1 MTERS
6 KNKQLGINLISSFV
20 AFGANIIINFF
31 LSPFVIKRLGISAM
45 GFLGLSSNIIGYT
58 SLITLA
64 LNAMAGRFIA
74 IKYQEGKKDEAN
86 KYFSSVFFSNLVLS
100 AVVIIILIVFLF
112 NLERF
117 FKIPPH
123 LVFDVKALFAFS
135 ILSTIVGLLTNV
147 YGVATFIKN
156 RLELTSIRG
165 IIGNILRACSLVIL
179 FGFFPPHLWYYGITG
194 MLMTLYFSFT
204 NYGFTRKLTPEF
216 HLSIKNYDW
225 AKVKELLSAGVWSLV
240 NKLSGII
247 GHGFDLVIANIFIN
261 ATAMGLFTMSKSIP
275 MHILGIFGMISGVF
289 SPLFT
294 LLWAQKK
301 NDELK
306 SEIHKAIRICG
317 FLANI
322 PLVCLFVFGDSF
334 YKIWLPGQDYK
345 TIQLLTII
353 GAMNSVISMPLEPLW
368 NIFTITN
375 KLKVSSLTMFGI
387 NILIFLTL
395 MLSMLFVDSLYA
407 RLIILVA
414 ASTFWNNV
422 KNIFFLPMYGAYCL
436 GYKKTAFY
444 RPLIKS
450 VSCFLLEISLCF
462 PLRYIMTIDSWP
474 KLIFIACLAAIICIA
489 INYNISLEKNDR
501 AFIKQRVVIM
511 KNKIPWL

>member
-1 MTERS
+1 MAERS
-6 KNKQLGINLISSFV
+6 KNKQLAINLISSFV
-20 AFGANIIINFF
+20 AFGTNLLINFF

-58 SLITLA
+58 SIITIA
-64 LNAMAGRFIA
+64 LNSMAGRFIT
-74 IKYQEGKKDEAN
+74 IKYQEGNKDEAN

-100 AVVIIILIVFLF
+100 AVIIIILVVFLF
-112 NLERF
+112 NLDRL

-156 RLELTSIRG
+156 RLELTSIRQ

-194 MLMTLYFSFT
+194 VLMTLYFSIT
-204 NYGFTRKLTPEF
+204 NFGFTRKLTPEF
-216 HLSIKNYDW
+216 HLTIKNYDW
-225 AKVKELLSAGVWSLV
+225 NKVKELLSAGVWNVV
-240 NKLSGII
+240 NRLSGII

-261 ATAMGLFTMSKSIP
+261 ATAMGIFTMSKSVP

-294 LLWAQKK
+294 MLWAQKK

-306 SEIHKAIRICG
+306 NEIHKAIRICG

-375 KLKVSSLTMFGI
+375 KLKISSITMLGI
-387 NILIFLTL
+387 NVLIFLTL
-395 MLSMLFVDSLYA
+395 MTSMLFVESLYT

-444 RPLIKS
+444 RPLLKS
-450 VSCFLLEISLCF
+450 VSCFFLEIILCY
-462 PLRYIMTIDSWP
+462 PLRFIMTIDSWA
-474 KLIFIACLAAIICIA
+474 KLIFIASLATTICFV
-489 INYNISLEKNDR
+489 INYRISLENNDR
-501 AFIKQRVVIM
+501 IFIKQRVVNM

>member
-6 KNKQLGINLISSFV
+6 KNKQLAINLISSFV
-20 AFGANIIINFF
+20 AFGTNLVINFF

-45 GFLGLSSNIIGYT
+45 GFLGLSSSIIGYT

-64 LNAMAGRFIA
+64 LNAMAGRFIT
-74 IKYQEGKKDEAN
+74 IKYQEGKIDEAN

-100 AVVIIILIVFLF
+100 VVVIIVLAVFLF
-112 NLERF
+112 NLDVF
-117 FKIPPH
+117 FNIPPH
-123 LVFDVKALFAFS
+123 LVFDVKALFGFS
-135 ILSTIVGLLTNV
+135 ILSTIIGLLTNV

-156 RLELTSIRG
+156 RLELSSIRQ

-194 MLMTLYFSFT
+194 MLMTLYFSIT
-204 NYGFTRKLTPEF
+204 NYGFTRRLTPEF
-216 HLSIKNYDW
+216 HLSVKNYDW
-225 AKVKELLSAGVWSLV
+225 GKVKELLSSGVWSLV
-240 NKLSGII
+240 NRLSGII

-261 ATAMGLFTMSKSIP
+261 ATAMGLFTVSKTVPI
-275 MHILGIFGMISGVF
+275 HILGIFSMISGVF

-294 LLWAQKK
+294 ILWAQKK

-306 SEIHKAIRICG
+306 SEIYKAIRICG

-322 PLVCLFVFGDSF
+322 PLVCLFIFGDSF

-375 KLKVSSLTMFGI
+375 KLKISSITMLGL
-387 NILIFLTL
+387 NIMIFLTL
-395 MLSMLFVDSLYA
+395 MVSMLFVESLYI

-436 GYKKTAFY
+436 GYKKTTFY

-450 VSCFLLEISLCF
+450 VTCFIIEITLCF
-462 PLRYIMTIDSWP
+462 PLRYIMTIDSWT
-474 KLIFIACLAAIICIA
+474 KLIFIACLAAIICFI

-501 AFIKQRVVIM
+501 VFIKQRVVNV